1 MFYARIRLSA
11 SDAAVDSVAGAVVV
25 SVCSGKL
32 SLLPLAG
39 KEIGNSYPTI
49 CAHFVSE
56 LCEACPSDINFWNNW
71 PHNGMVGYIH
81 RMKPVHQICVLCD
94 FLFLNYKPACDG
106 RADEQT
112 YRQLDGNV

>member
-1 MFYARIRLSA
+1 MFLLLCISAGELIERRRSTASMFYARIRLSA

-56 LCEACPSDINFWNNW
+56 LCEACPSDINF
-71 PHNGMVGYIH
+71 
-81 RMKPVHQICVLCD
+81 
-94 FLFLNYKPACDG
+94 
-106 RADEQT
+106 
-112 YRQLDGNV
+112 